1 MITITHSP
9 AAGTLIGGTS
19 RGDGTNVILSALG
32 WRWSRS
38 LAGWYVPRSRDTT
51 PNLAAINQTADRLRS
66 EGHDVSVEVDETRR
80 STAEVEAD
88 KIDRQQQR
96 SDHLTAQA
104 ERIAAAADQADH
116 RAHDIAGRVPFGQPI
131 LVGHHSEGRMRAHYR
146 RVETV
151 QRNAVDL
158 DRAATTAAADAGSAA
173 ATTGARYSPVT
184 VANRIERLGAELRT
198 AQRSHDHA
206 AQNDQPDALDRLADV
221 ITDLADQLGYWQN
234 VRNEQITAGTA
245 TNYGPDAVRPGDL
258 VRIRGTW
265 RKVVRANRKT
275 VAVETGYS
283 WTDTT
288 PYPEIQAH
296 RRPGGS

>member
-1 MITITHSP
+1 MITITHTP
-9 AAGTLIGGTS
+9 AEGTLIDGTS
-19 RGDGTNVILSALG
+19 RGDGTNVILSPLG

-38 LAGWYVPRSRDTT
+38 LSSWYVPRSRDTT
-51 PNLAAINQTADRLRS
+51 PNLITIERTADQLRS
-66 EGHDVSVEVDETRR
+66 DGHDVTVEVDDTRR
-80 STAEVEAD
+80 STAEVEDD

-96 SDHLTAQA
+96 TEHLTARA

-146 RVETV
+146 RVETA
-151 QRNAVDL
+151 QRTAVEL
-158 DRAATTAAADAGSAA
+158 DRAATTAAAAAGSAA

-184 VANRIERLGAELRT
+184 VANRIDRLGAELRA

-206 AQNDQPDALDRLADV
+206 ARAGHSDSLDRLAGV
-221 ITDLADQLGYWQN
+221 IADLTDQLGYWQD
-234 VRNEQITAGTA
+234 VRNEQIDAGTA
-245 TNYGPDAVRPGDL
+245 TNYGPDTVRPGDL

-265 RKVVRANRKT
+265 RKVVHANKKT
-275 VAVETGYS
+275 VSVETGYS

-288 PYPEIQAH
+288 PYHEIQAQ
-296 RRPGGS
+296 RRPGSS